1 MRIELLLIL
10 ATALIVAHIYT
21 EGRYM
26 KYLYMYTK
34 YYRIA
39 GVILGALFIYYVI
52 RKNPLRAREMVVA
65 SNEYLKNGG
74 IGIDRTTR
82 HVLSAASMPLLNF
95 VNHASPSASSTM
107 VGGGGGRSRANR
119 IPSSQLQ
126 ARPTSVPQ
134 YAGGGGSVGGQRGA
148 ERVKRSVS
156 ETKKKFVASRQ
167 NWKCLTCG
175 ETLPATYQVDHI
187 VPLENYG
194 TNDIQNLRALC
205 PNCHAMKTAMDNII

>member
-1 MRIELLLIL
+1 MRIELLLVI

-82 HVLSAASMPLLNF
+82 QVLSVMPMLNLFSSPANSAAVPL
-95 VNHASPSASSTM
+95 ST
-107 VGGGGGRSRANR
+107 GGGRSRANR

-126 ARPTSVPQ
+126 SRPTSVSQ
-134 YAGGGGSVGGQRGA
+134 HTHGGVSIGGQRGA

>member
-1 MRIELLLIL
+1 MRIELLLVL

-95 VNHASPSASSTM
+95 VNNSSPSTSTSTSTTM
-107 VGGGGGRSRANR
+107 VGGGEGRSRASR
-119 IPSSQLQ
+119 I
-126 ARPTSVPQ
+126 RPVSVQQ
-134 YAGGGGSVGGQRGA
+134 YTGGGGAVGQRGA

-175 ETLPATYQVDHI
+175 ETLPSTYQVDHI